1 MTALETRALC
11 VALDGRPVLDRID
24 LALQAGE
31 FVGLIGPNGAGK
43 STLLRALAG
52 LLPTRG
58 GTIVLDGRPLAR
70 LPAGARARR
79 IAYVAQAR
87 EVAWSLDVEAVVG
100 LGRLPHRAAFAPET
114 RGDRAA
120 IDAALATMALD
131 GLRGHRVDR
140 LSGGELARVLI
151 ARALAQDAELLL
163 ADEPAAGLDPAHQ
176 IALMTVFRRLAGA
189 GRTVL
194 ASLHDLNLAAR
205 WCDRVI
211 VLAGG
216 RIVATGAPEAVLDA
230 RLLASVYGIE
240 AHVDRDP
247 GGLLLVPTGLSAR
260 SAAAARSEDRP

>member
-1 MTALETRALC
+1 MTLLEARALS
-11 VALDGRPVLDRID
+11 VALDGRPVLDRVD
-24 LALQAGE
+24 LTLKAGE

-52 LLPTRG
+52 LLPTG
-58 GTIVLDGRPLAR
+58 GTVAVAGTLLDR
-70 LPAGARARR
+70 LSAPARAQR

-87 EVAWSLDVEAVVG
+87 EVAWSLAVEAVVG
-100 LGRLPHRAAFAPET
+100 LGRLPHRPAFAPET
-114 RGDRAA
+114 RDDRAA
-120 IDAALATMALD
+120 IEAALTTMTLQS
-131 GLRGHRVDR
+131 LRGHRVDR

-151 ARALAQDAELLL
+151 ARALAQDARLLL

-176 IALMTVFRRLAGA
+176 IALMNVFRRLAGA

-216 RIVATGAPEAVLDA
+216 RIVAAGAPEAVLSA
-230 RLLASVYGIE
+230 GLLASVYGIE

-247 GGLLLVPTGLSAR
+247 GGLLLVPTGLSDR
-260 SAAAARSEDRP
+260 SATATPSEDWS